1 MVDQIPLLRDAKNA
15 KSVILVEGANGVL
28 LDIDHGSYPFC
39 TSSNSG
45 LGGVLTGLTLG
56 WSSIKEVIGVVKAYT
71 TRVGAGSF
79 PTEQLNEIGEK
90 LQTVGHEFGV
100 TTGIVPEISRHESF

>member
-1 MVDQIPLLRDAKNA
+1 MDQIPLLRDAKNA
-15 KSVILVEGANGVL
+15 KSAILVEGANGVL

-56 WSSIKEVIGVVKAYT
+56 WSSVKEVIGVVKAYT
-71 TRVGAGSF
+71 SRVGAGCF

-90 LQTVGHEFGV
+90 LQTIGHEYGV
-100 TTGIVPEISRHESF
+100 TTGIILGASHNG